1 MKRLII
7 LFFLLTTIV
16 SCIKNVD
23 FDQANDI
30 TITPVVKSTLI
41 HFDITESNFNTTN
54 YKTDISEFQIFENG
68 VAQHNTV
75 KMDFLFDMENTFN
88 KDINILYQFLDENLN
103 IVGSINLVSE
113 HSTDKIETVTFENN
127 DFNDLLNTRS
137 IQVPHK
143 HKIAKFYLDLMK
155 FHKI

>member
-1 MKRLII
+1 M
-7 LFFLLTTIV
+7 LTTIV

-127 DFNDLLNTRS
+127 DLNDLLNTKS
-137 IQVPHK
+137 IQVTISISDTVNLTPEMYFNFKSALHI
-143 HKIAKFYLDLMK
+143 HLKI
-155 FHKI
+155 